1 MKVKF
6 QLRGTCVVLG
16 VLLLATACGR
26 VSREEQIADAM
37 VRMVQHYPAATLQDI
52 YKSCFQDH
60 FGVAHLLADRA
71 SVKGYI
77 EQELATTE
85 VLDTSYYEP
94 CGWQGR
100 FVRVNLAVVRDGL
113 LTVDELTDAFMAS
126 AAYSS
131 NEVTEAWI
139 AEWNEILQ
147 AICRTELDDHLDN
160 FQADSM
166 RLVEMLDVGNYVM
179 HHSASYRETY
189 HPHYR
194 IIHRSIF
201 EEQILP
207 KLNE

>member
-1 MKVKF
+1 
-6 QLRGTCVVLG
+6 
-16 VLLLATACGR
+16 
-26 VSREEQIADAM
+26 
-37 VRMVQHYPAATLQDI
+37 
-52 YKSCFQDH
+52 
-60 FGVAHLLADRA
+60 
-71 SVKGYI
+71 
-77 EQELATTE
+77 
-85 VLDTSYYEP
+85 
-94 CGWQGR
+94 
-100 FVRVNLAVVRDGL
+100 
-113 LTVDELTDAFMAS
+113 MAS

-166 RLVEMLDVGNYVM
+166 RLVELLDVGNYVM